1 MFLSRPL
8 NYIFFMMLLVA
19 VNAGAADD
27 TAAPSGGETASDA
40 PAATPSLFDRAKSAL
55 SKLKPAADEEADKG
69 SARDGLQREKSEKG
83 RNAAEEG
90 ERDGEGKAKG
100 KEKSFFGSVKGAF
113 GFGGE
118 EKSVSKL
125 KDIQEV
131 SLISAKQF
139 DPACTSIVEPFGVTD
154 NLGSLAMLGAKL
166 AIGNMVISINGGSQ
180 LNVKST
186 LRLAG
191 KNLNWLPM
199 QAERMLGQSQHD
211 AMAGSLLDINKKSDR
226 EVVERANAIM
236 QKILLQVK
244 EETPYKF
251 DLSVQRKGGMNAQ
264 ALPGGFIHVEK
275 DLVADKKKD
284 ALAYFAM
291 AHEIAH
297 VLQRHETRSVQAR
310 VTDSIDSL
318 DGLRKIIEGATSNP
332 GSLLAYSNE
341 LMTRFV
347 VFSKSQELQADACA
361 VRLLDSA
368 FPDKK
373 RLAEVIRTY
382 TKALPPPEPA
392 SAAGN
397 QLEVFVENI
406 GKMDKLHD
414 QHPNSSER
422 IANLEKMLAEVST
435 PKKPST
441 ADAKVALPPVATGR

>member
-1 MFLSRPL
+1 MSSTRTLRGIFL
-8 NYIFFMMLLVA
+8 MLLLVVA
-19 VNAGAADD
+19 DAGATDD
-27 TAAPSGGETASDA
+27 AGVASGSDA
-40 PAATPSLFDRAKSAL
+40 ASEASTATPSLFDRAKSAL
-55 SKLKPAADEEADKG
+55 SKINPAGGEDTDRS
-69 SARDGLQREKSEKG
+69 SARGGTQRERGEKG
-83 RNAAEEG
+83 RNAEEAG
-90 ERDGEGKAKG
+90 EGDGEGRGKG

-118 EKSVSKL
+118 EKSASKL

-166 AIGNMVISINGGSQ
+166 AIGNLAVSINGGSQ
-180 LNVKST
+180 QNVKTT

-211 AMAGSLLDINKKSDR
+211 ALAGSLLDINKKSDR

-236 QKILLQVK
+236 QKILSQVK
-244 EETPYKF
+244 EDTPYKF

-264 ALPGGFIHVEK
+264 ALPGGFIHIEK

-284 ALAYFAM
+284 SMAYFAM

-297 VLQRHETRSVQAR
+297 ILQRHETRSVQAR

-332 GSLLAYSNE
+332 DSLLAYSNE
-341 LMTRFV
+341 LMSRFV
-347 VFSKSQELQADACA
+347 VFSKGQELQADACA

-368 FPDKK
+368 FSDKK
-373 RLAEVIRTY
+373 KLADVIRTY

-392 SAAGN
+392 SAAAN
-397 QLEVFVENI
+397 QLEVFVENV

-435 PKKPST
+435 PMRPLT
-441 ADAKVALPPVATGR
+441 TDAKTALPFVVTGR

>member
-1 MFLSRPL
+1 MSRIRTLNGIFLSA
-8 NYIFFMMLLVA
+8 LLVVA
-19 VNAGAADD
+19 NAGAKDD
-27 TAAPSGGETASDA
+27 LIAPGAAEAIPEA
-40 PAATPSLFDRAKSAL
+40 PAATPSFFDRAKSTL
-55 SKLKPAADEEADKG
+55 SNMKTGVGDDADKS
-69 SARDGLQREKSEKG
+69 SARGGAPRDRGEQGRE
-83 RNAAEEG
+83 AEAGG
-90 ERDGEGKAKG
+90 EA

-113 GFGGE
+113 GFGDK
-118 EKSVSKL
+118 EKSATKL

-131 SLISAKQF
+131 SEISAKQF

-154 NLGSLAMLGAKL
+154 NLGSLAMLGAKV
-166 AIGNMVISINGGSQ
+166 AVGNFAVTLNGGSQ
-180 LNVKST
+180 QNIKTT

-211 AMAGSLLDINKKSDR
+211 ALAGSLLDVSKKSDK

-284 ALAYFAM
+284 AMAYFAM

-297 VLQRHETRSVQAR
+297 VLQRHETRSLQAR
-310 VTDSIDSL
+310 LTDSIDSL
-318 DGLRKIIEGATSNP
+318 DGLRKLIDGATSNP
-332 GSLLAYSNE
+332 ASLLVYSNE
-341 LMTRFV
+341 LMSRFV
-347 VFSKSQELQADACA
+347 VFSKGQELQADACA

-368 FPDKK
+368 FADKK
-373 RLAEVIRTY
+373 KLAEVIRTY
-382 TKALPPPEPA
+382 TKSLPPPE
-392 SAAGN
+392 AAAAARN
-397 QLEVFVENI
+397 QLEVFVENV

-414 QHPNSSER
+414 QHPNSVER
-422 IANLEKMLAEVST
+422 IANLEKMLAEVSV
-435 PKKPST
+435 PKK
-441 ADAKVALPPVATGR
+441 